1 MHFKIAYLKLT
12 LFYVLIVMVIS
23 VGFSVAIYQ
32 ISSEELGRG
41 LGRQTGILRD
51 FPMNV
56 PTSRNPIIQDLENIK
71 LQQLEESSNHLQR
84 NLIYFNLLIL
94 ILSFIISYFLAKRTL
109 KPIEEAMGAQNRFT
123 ADASHELKTP
133 LTAMRTEIEVS
144 LRDKGLKISD
154 AKKLLGS
161 NLEEIAKLESLS
173 NALLKLTKLEEEI
186 KLEFK
191 ELALSEIITE
201 AFEKVESLAADKN
214 IEFETKFKEVPVR
227 GDRQSLVELF
237 VILLDNAIKYSP
249 KKSKISINIKQEK
262 KHATVSIKDRG
273 IGIKASDLPHIFE
286 RFYRADQSRSKEKTD
301 GYGLGLSIAKR
312 IVELHGGEISA
323 KSIPGKG
330 SEFIVKLSPAR

>member
-312 IVELHGGEISA
+312 IVELHDGEISA
-323 KSIPGKG
+323 KSSPGKG
-330 SEFIVKLSPAR
+330 SEFIVKL

>member
-109 KPIEEAMGAQNRFT
+109 KPIEEAMEAQNRFT

-133 LTAMRTEIEVS
+133 LTAMRSEIEVS
-144 LRDKGLKISD
+144 LRDKGLRASD
-154 AKKLLGS
+154 ARKLLGS
-161 NLEEIAKLESLS
+161 NLEEIGKLEILS
-173 NALLKLTKLEEEI
+173 NALLKLSKFDEVARLD
-186 KLEFK
+186 FR

-201 AFEKVESLAADKN
+201 AFEKVESLATEKK
-214 IEFETKFKEVPVR
+214 IEFDTEFEEVMIQ
-227 GDRQSLVELF
+227 GDRQSLIELF

-249 KKSKISINIKQEK
+249 KGSKISIGIKKEK
-262 KHATVSIKDRG
+262 GDAVVKIKDQG
-273 IGIKASDLPHIFE
+273 IGIKASDLPHIFD

-323 KSIPGKG
+323 KSTPGKG
-330 SEFIVKLSPAR
+330 SEFIIKLSLAR